1 MGDKFRLYVD
11 DVNQTIDCI
20 TDYARSH
27 DLKIVSLNTLAPSL
41 EDIFVSLTHKN
52 KRFLAVL
59 SGFGVR
65 FNNIIS

>member
-52 KRFLAVL
+52 KP
-59 SGFGVR
+59 GED
-65 FNNIIS
+65 